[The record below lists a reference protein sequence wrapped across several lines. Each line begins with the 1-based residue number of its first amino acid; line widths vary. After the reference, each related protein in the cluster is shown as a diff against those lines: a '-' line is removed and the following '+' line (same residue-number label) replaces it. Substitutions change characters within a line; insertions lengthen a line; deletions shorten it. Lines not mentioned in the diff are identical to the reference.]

1 MTESEI
7 FAALTRNLVDV
18 LPELLGVHITPDLTM
33 RELGANSID
42 RMDVLIGTQETLGV
56 QVPVSGFGAAQE
68 LGALVA
74 VFAEYMQAS
83 ADTSAGAGRPA

>member
-1 MTESEI
+1 MTESRI

-18 LPELLGVHITPDLTM
+18 LPDLLGVHITPDLTM

-42 RMDVLIGTQETLGV
+42 RMDVLIGTQEELDV
-56 QVPVSGFGAAQE
+56 KIPVSGFGAAQE

-74 VFAEYMQAS
+74 VFAEHMQAS
-83 ADTSAGAGRPA
+83 AQAPTGAGRPA

>member
-18 LPELLGVHITPDLTM
+18 LPDLLGVHITADLTM

-42 RMDVLIGTQETLGV
+42 RMDVLIGTQEELGV
-56 QVPVSGFGAAQE
+56 TIPVSEFGAAQE
-68 LGALVA
+68 LGSLVA
-74 VFAEYMQAS
+74 VFAEYTKQE
-83 ADTSAGAGRPA
+83 TGPSAGAGRRI